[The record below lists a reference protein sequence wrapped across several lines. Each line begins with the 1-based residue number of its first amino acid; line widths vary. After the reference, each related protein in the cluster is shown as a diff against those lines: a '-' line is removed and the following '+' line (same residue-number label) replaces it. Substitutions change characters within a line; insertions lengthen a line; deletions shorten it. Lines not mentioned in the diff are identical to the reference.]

1 MLISWNTTRACNQ
14 ACAHCYRDAGTRQEE
29 ELTTAEGLDLIEEI
43 ARAGFRILVL
53 SGGEPLLRGD
63 LYELI
68 AQALACG
75 LRPVL
80 GSNGTLI
87 DAEVALRLKQA
98 GVARVGISLDSPD
111 PGPHD
116 TFRGMSGA
124 WEGAVAAMAHC
135 REAGLPFQVHT
146 TLTRRNQDRLE
157 ELIDFSESVGAAA
170 HHLFFLVPTGRGQDL
185 ADEIP
190 SPEEYQSLLRRI
202 LDRQRRTSME
212 LKPVCA
218 PQFMRIA
225 SEENLPMRFTKGCL
239 AGTSYCVIIPNGEVN
254 PCPYLPLSAG
264 NVREQPFSEIW
275 QSSPLL
281 RSLRE
286 DSLHG
291 ACGVCEYQGLCG
303 GCRARAY
310 YESGGDFLATD
321 EWCTHAQSLSY

>member
-29 ELTTAEGLDLIEEI
+29 ELTTAEGLNLIEEI
-43 ARAGFRILVL
+43 ARAGFRVLVL
-53 SGGEPLLRGD
+53 SGGEPLLRDD

-68 AQALACG
+68 GQAVACG

-80 GSNGTLI
+80 GTNGTLL
-87 DAEVALRLKQA
+87 DAEVARRLQA
-98 GVARVGISLDSPD
+98 SGVARVGISLDSPE

-116 TFRGMSGA
+116 QFRGMPGA
-124 WEGAVAAMAHC
+124 WEGALAGMRHC
-135 REAGLPFQVHT
+135 REIGLPFQVHT
-146 TLTRRNQDRLE
+146 TVTQRNQDRLGD
-157 ELIDFSESVGAAA
+157 LISFSESLGAAA
-170 HHLFFLVPTGRGQDL
+170 HHIFFLVPTGRGKDL
-185 ADEIP
+185 ADEILP
-190 SPEEYQSLLRRI
+190 PEEYEGLLHLI

-212 LKPVCA
+212 LKPTCA

-225 SEENLPMRFTKGCL
+225 AQEGIPMRFTKGCL
-239 AGTSYCVIIPNGEVN
+239 AGTAYCVVIPNGEVN

-275 QSSPLL
+275 QSSPVL
-281 RSLRE
+281 RALRE
-286 DSLHG
+286 EALQG
-291 ACGVCEYQGLCG
+291 ACGACEYQNLCG

-321 EWCTHAQSLSY
+321 RWCTYAQSLSY